1 MEPQKKKKRPQR
13 GIQEKNNKTS
23 QHLQTHQFWE
33 VPAVIFWLAGANTKV
48 EAKTLESHSAK
59 GPPRFGPIPSGP
71 WTIPPIFTP
80 CSYHSTSPWDMV
92 QVSLDQM
99 VQQKSDEK
107 KLKLFFTSAFHHGH
121 HLNQL
126 KKKKR
131 YLDRFK
137 KKKQQ
142 KLLVPC
148 FFVLPG
154 FVCKSCHAYFCCLDF
169 LSAGSRNSFQGL
181 RTKPGSVGILVQVV
195 PGANRLL
202 DPHHNTRALGKCLM
216 DLSRPAIGSRRS
228 SKRCQ
233 QGWLNHD
240 PKKLMEFFPVSCF
253 S

>member
-131 YLDRFK
+131 YLDLK
-137 KKKQQ
+137 KKNNRSSLFHVFLCCQDSFVNHAMHIFVVWIFC
-142 KLLVPC
+142 LLEAEIHFRV
-148 FFVLPG
+148 
-154 FVCKSCHAYFCCLDF
+154 S
-169 LSAGSRNSFQGL
+169 GL
-181 RTKPGSVGILVQVV
+181 NQE
-195 PGANRLL
+195 
-202 DPHHNTRALGKCLM
+202 ALGYLFKLFLGRIVCWILTTT
-216 DLSRPAIGSRRS
+216 
-228 SKRCQ
+228 
-233 QGWLNHD
+233 QG
-240 PKKLMEFFPVSCF
+240 P
-253 S
+253 